1 MYMNG
6 YQPYGVN
13 PYGAAPQMQERLMQM
28 EQQKYG
34 MQIPQYTIGNIVS
47 GMEEAK
53 MREIIP
59 NGTSYFFPSPSEN
72 RIYEK
77 STDLNGQQIFKAYE
91 LVELPNV
98 VPATTGSV
106 KALEERVKSI
116 EDLLR
121 ELIGGN
127 ENAQSNAA
135 NGNGHAI
142 SEPNGSTTADGRPKS
157 AHGKNLANGSR

>member
-6 YQPYGVN
+6 YSAY

-34 MQIPQYTIGNIVS
+34 MQIPQYTMGNIVS
-47 GMEEAK
+47 SMEEAR

-59 NGTSYFFPSPSEN
+59 NGTSYYFPSPSEN

-77 STDLNGQQIFKAYE
+77 STDLNGQQVFKAYE
-91 LVELPNV
+91 LVELPSV
-98 VPATTGSV
+98 APATTGSV
-106 KALEERVKSI
+106 KALEARIQNI
-116 EDLLR
+116 ENLLQ
-121 ELIGGN
+121 ELVGGT

-135 NGNGHAI
+135 NGNGHAGAE
-142 SEPNGSTTADGRPKS
+142 SNEPVT
-157 AHGKNLANGSR
+157 ANGRAKPFNGKGSANGAR

>member
-34 MQIPQYTIGNIVS
+34 MQIPQYTMGNIVS
-47 GMEEAK
+47 SMEEAR

-59 NGTSYFFPSPSEN
+59 NGTSYYFPSPSEN

-77 STDLNGQQIFKAYE
+77 STDLNGQQVFKAYE
-91 LVELPNV
+91 LVELPSV
-98 VPATTGSV
+98 APATTGSV
-106 KALEERVKSI
+106 KALEVRIQNI
-116 EDLLR
+116 ENLLQ
-121 ELIGGN
+121 ELVGGT

-135 NGNGHAI
+135 NGNGHAGAE
-142 SEPNGSTTADGRPKS
+142 SNEPVTASGRAKPFNGKGP
-157 AHGKNLANGSR
+157 ANGAR

>member
-6 YQPYGVN
+6 YPAY

-34 MQIPQYTIGNIVS
+34 MQIPQYTMGNIVS
-47 GMEEAK
+47 SMEEAR

-59 NGTSYFFPSPSEN
+59 NGTSYYFPSPSEN

-77 STDLNGQQIFKAYE
+77 STDLNGQQVFKAYE
-91 LVELPNV
+91 LVELPSV
-98 VPATTGSV
+98 TPATTGSV
-106 KALEERVKSI
+106 KALEVRIQNI
-116 EDLLR
+116 ENLLQ
-121 ELIGGN
+121 ELVGGT

-135 NGNGHAI
+135 NGNGHAGAE
-142 SEPNGSTTADGRPKS
+142 SNEPVT
-157 AHGKNLANGSR
+157 ANGRAKPFNGKGSANGAR

>member
-1 MYMNG
+1 MYMSG

-34 MQIPQYTIGNIVS
+34 MQIPQYTMGNIVS

-77 STDLNGQQIFKAYE
+77 STDLNGQQVFKAYE

-98 VPATTGSV
+98 APATAGSV
-106 KALEERVKSI
+106 KALEARIQHI
-116 EDLLR
+116 EDLLQG
-121 ELIGGN
+121 LAGGT
-127 ENAQSNAA
+127 ENGQSNAA
-135 NGNGHAI
+135 NGDGHTGTESNEPVTASGRAKPFNGKGI
-142 SEPNGSTTADGRPKS
+142 
-157 AHGKNLANGSR
+157 ANGTR